1 MRFWFSVST
10 FVSSLAFMVYGLMTL
25 DLYDIND
32 RPGPGY
38 FPLIIGLGLVVT
50 TALNVYKDFQQLRLN
65 KDSTLTQEGS
75 EAHYKQDTIAV
86 TGCITLLIFSL
97 SALGAVVSMMLF
109 CLAFLAY
116 FNRGK
121 WVQNVVYSIAFP
133 MAVFV
138 LFEVWLQAGLPDG
151 ILSVLY

>member
-65 KDSTLTQEGS
+65 KDST
-75 EAHYKQDTIAV
+75 
-86 TGCITLLIFSL
+86 
-97 SALGAVVSMMLF
+97 
-109 CLAFLAY
+109 
-116 FNRGK
+116 
-121 WVQNVVYSIAFP
+121 
-133 MAVFV
+133 
-138 LFEVWLQAGLPDG
+138 
-151 ILSVLY
+151 